1 MNKKNEKSNEINE
14 SNKLIPVYIE
24 RIAYGGYGIGK
35 LPGGKLIFVE
45 GAYPGELVN
54 VQITE
59 EKKDIAFGK
68 VLQFL
73 EKAKY
78 RRAPKCK
85 YFGVCGGCHIM
96 DIEYQKQLEFKRD
109 IVKDQLRRIGKI
121 DIEINPVVPSD
132 AEYEYRNKME
142 FTFGYDR
149 GELKLGLNKRGTNE
163 IVNIDQCPISPTS
176 FNRVLKEMPDIIK
189 TSKVK
194 IYNPNSKAG
203 MMKHLVLRYS
213 HSNNQTMV
221 IFVTKTEKF
230 QEAGYIRSELLRRVP
245 QVNSIIHVMNSSDEV
260 VLRGP
265 YETLYGSGVVE
276 IEMDYE
282 KFQIPPTAFFQNNF
296 NVAAKM
302 VEYVTKG
309 LELTGNE
316 TVLDLYAGVGTFTMR
331 LAMLTKYVTAVE
343 SSHIAVKAG
352 RSNANINSLRNV
364 RYEEAEVEEFLKS
377 FQGRAD
383 VVVVDPPRAGLDKKV
398 CNEILKLAPKKIAYV
413 SCDPATLARD
423 LAILK
428 EKYEILSV
436 QPFDMFPQTYHVET
450 VVMLSHKKP
459 DSVINVKVE
468 FGEGEGKVPL
478 DNIAKRAE
486 AYKPKERVTYKMI
499 KEYIEAKYG
508 FKVHT
513 AYIAEVKRDLGLP
526 MYDAPN
532 AVEELKQPRK
542 HPTPEK
548 VEAIKDA
555 LKHFEVI

>member
-14 SNKLIPVYIE
+14 INEPIPVYVE

-45 GAYPGELVN
+45 GAYPSELVN

-68 VLQFL
+68 VLQLL
-73 EKAKY
+73 EKARY

-96 DIEYQKQLEFKRD
+96 DVEYQKQLEFKRD

-121 DIEINPVVPSD
+121 DIEVNPVVPSD
-132 AEYEYRNKME
+132 TEYEYRNKME

-436 QPFDMFPQTYHVET
+436 QPFDMFPQTYHVEC
-450 VVMLSHKKP
+450 VVLMTR
-459 DSVINVKVE
+459 VE
-468 FGEGEGKVPL
+468 K
-478 DNIAKRAE
+478 
-486 AYKPKERVTYKMI
+486 
-499 KEYIEAKYG
+499 
-508 FKVHT
+508 
-513 AYIAEVKRDLGLP
+513 
-526 MYDAPN
+526 
-532 AVEELKQPRK
+532 
-542 HPTPEK
+542 
-548 VEAIKDA
+548 
-555 LKHFEVI
+555 

>member
-1 MNKKNEKSNEINE
+1 MDDSIKSNKTSGEGTEN
-14 SNKLIPVYIE
+14 NDQVTVYIE

-45 GAYPGELVN
+45 GAYPSELVN

-68 VLQFL
+68 VSQLL

-78 RRAPKCK
+78 RRSPKCK

-96 DIEYQKQLEFKRD
+96 DVEYPKQLEFKRD
-109 IVKDQLRRIGKI
+109 MVKDQLRRIGKM
-121 DIEINPVVPSD
+121 DVEVNPVIPSD
-132 AEYEYRNKME
+132 MEYEYRNKIE

-176 FNRVLKEMPDIIK
+176 FNRILKEMPEIIK
-189 TSKVK
+189 MSNVK

-203 MMKHLVLRYS
+203 TMKHLVLRYS
-213 HSNNQTMV
+213 NSNNQTMV
-221 IFVTKTEKF
+221 ILVTKTEKF
-230 QEAGYIRSELLRRVP
+230 QEAGYIRSELLKRVP
-245 QVNSIIHVMNSSDEV
+245 QVNSIIHVMNSSDEI

-265 YETLYGSGVVE
+265 YETLYGSGILE
-276 IEMDYE
+276 MEMDYE

-302 VEYVTKG
+302 VEYMTKG
-309 LELTGNE
+309 LELTGSE

-331 LAMLTKYVTAVE
+331 LAMLSKYVTAIE

-352 RSNANINSLRNV
+352 RANANINGVRNV
-364 RYEEAEVEEFLKS
+364 RYEEADVDEFLNA

-383 VVVVDPPRAGLDKKV
+383 VVVADPPRAGLDKKV
-398 CNEILKLAPKKIAYV
+398 CNEILKLAPQKIAYV

-423 LAILK
+423 LAMLK

-436 QPFDMFPQTYHVET
+436 QPFDMFPQTYHVEN
-450 VVMLSHKKP
+450 VVLLS
-459 DSVINVKVE
+459 
-468 FGEGEGKVPL
+468 
-478 DNIAKRAE
+478 
-486 AYKPKERVTYKMI
+486 
-499 KEYIEAKYG
+499 
-508 FKVHT
+508 
-513 AYIAEVKRDLGLP
+513 
-526 MYDAPN
+526 
-532 AVEELKQPRK
+532 RK
-542 HPTPEK
+542 D
-548 VEAIKDA
+548 I
-555 LKHFEVI
+555 

>member
-14 SNKLIPVYIE
+14 INEPIPVYVE

-45 GAYPGELVN
+45 GAYPSELVN

-68 VLQFL
+68 VLQLL

-96 DIEYQKQLEFKRD
+96 DVEYQKQLEFKRD

-121 DIEINPVVPSD
+121 DIEVNPIVPSD
-132 AEYEYRNKME
+132 TEYEYRNKME

-163 IVNIDQCPISPTS
+163 IVKIDQCPISPTS

-189 TSKVK
+189 MSKVK

-213 HSNNQTMV
+213 NSNNQTMV

-230 QEAGYIRSELLRRVP
+230 QEAGYIRSELLKRVP
-245 QVNSIIHVMNSSDEV
+245 QVNSIIHVMNSSDEI

-265 YETLYGSGVVE
+265 YETLYGSGVLE

-309 LELTGNE
+309 LELNGSE
-316 TVLDLYAGVGTFTMR
+316 IVLDLYAGVGTFTMR

-343 SSHIAVKAG
+343 SSHISVKAG
-352 RSNANINSLRNV
+352 RANANINNLRNV
-364 RYEEAEVEEFLKS
+364 RYEEAEVEEFLS
-377 FQGRAD
+377 AFQGRAD
-383 VVVVDPPRAGLDKKV
+383 IVVVDPPRAGLDKKV
-398 CNEILKLAPKKIAYV
+398 CNEILKLAPQKIAYV

-450 VVMLSHKKP
+450 VVLMSTVDK
-459 DSVINVKVE
+459 
-468 FGEGEGKVPL
+468 
-478 DNIAKRAE
+478 
-486 AYKPKERVTYKMI
+486 
-499 KEYIEAKYG
+499 
-508 FKVHT
+508 
-513 AYIAEVKRDLGLP
+513 
-526 MYDAPN
+526 
-532 AVEELKQPRK
+532 
-542 HPTPEK
+542 
-548 VEAIKDA
+548 
-555 LKHFEVI
+555 

>member
-14 SNKLIPVYIE
+14 INEPTPVYIE

-45 GAYPGELVN
+45 GAYPSELVN

-68 VLQFL
+68 VLQLL
-73 EKAKY
+73 EKARY

-96 DIEYQKQLEFKRD
+96 DVEYQKQLEFKRD

-121 DIEINPVVPSD
+121 DIEVNPVVPSD
-132 AEYEYRNKME
+132 TEYEYRNKME

-189 TSKVK
+189 MSKVK
-194 IYNPNSKAG
+194 IYNPNSRAG
-203 MMKHLVLRYS
+203 MMKYLVLRYS

-230 QEAGYIRSELLRRVP
+230 QEAGYIRSELLKRVP

-265 YETLYGSGVVE
+265 YETLYGSGVIE

-309 LELTGNE
+309 LELNGNE

-343 SSHIAVKAG
+343 TSHIAVKAG
-352 RSNANINSLRNV
+352 RSNANINNVRNV

-383 VVVVDPPRAGLDKKV
+383 VVVVDPPRAGLDKKA
-398 CNEILKLAPKKIAYV
+398 CNEILELAPQKIAYV

-436 QPFDMFPQTYHVET
+436 QPFDMFPQTYHVECI
-450 VVMLSHKKP
+450 VLMSH
-459 DSVINVKVE
+459 
-468 FGEGEGKVPL
+468 L
-478 DNIAKRAE
+478 
-486 AYKPKERVTYKMI
+486 
-499 KEYIEAKYG
+499 
-508 FKVHT
+508 
-513 AYIAEVKRDLGLP
+513 
-526 MYDAPN
+526 
-532 AVEELKQPRK
+532 
-542 HPTPEK
+542 
-548 VEAIKDA
+548 
-555 LKHFEVI
+555 